1 LRYGFVILPVGN
13 GFLLRAGF
21 GAFGVAVSVRVTE
34 TSEGGPIDG
43 VHANCL
49 LEKNP
54 LYNLCAGF
62 MTSFTHA
69 AASKSV
75 FTRLYVAR
83 GRRKPNG

>member
-1 LRYGFVILPVGN
+1 LRYRIVILPVGN

-49 LEKNP
+49 LEKNSLCN
-54 LYNLCAGF
+54 LYAGF
-62 MTSFTHA
+62 I
-69 AASKSV
+69 ASGALITARKSI
-75 FTRLYVAR
+75 FSRLYVAR
-83 GRRKPNG
+83 GRRKQNG